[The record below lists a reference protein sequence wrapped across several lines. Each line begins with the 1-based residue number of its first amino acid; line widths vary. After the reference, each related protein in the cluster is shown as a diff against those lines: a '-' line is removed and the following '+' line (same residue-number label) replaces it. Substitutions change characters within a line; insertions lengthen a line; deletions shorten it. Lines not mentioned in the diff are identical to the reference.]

1 MQNGYTIPYV
11 IEQSPRGE
19 RSYDI
24 YSRLLNDRIV
34 FLGSA
39 IDDDVAN
46 VVIAQLL
53 HLESADPE
61 KDISLYINSPGG
73 SVSAGLAIYDA
84 MQFIRCDVS
93 TVCMGMAASMA
104 SVLTA
109 AGTPGKR
116 FITPNSQIMIH
127 QPMGDYYG
135 AYRAMEEAH
144 DKGLVRAIGVCNFY
158 PHILADFCETVRVM
172 PAVNQVELHPFF
184 QQENALALMKHYG
197 VKPEAWGP
205 FAEGKHGLFTHPVLT
220 EIGKKYG
227 KSAAQVALRWNLDR
241 GVIVIPKSTHLERMK
256 QNIDVFDFT
265 LSAEDRSAIAALD
278 RGRSDI
284 VNHFDPQFVQA
295 LHQLK
300 IHD

>member
-1 MQNGYTIPYV
+1 MIENKKGGILMQEVT
-11 IEQSPRGE
+11 
-19 RSYDI
+19 
-24 YSRLLNDRIV
+24 LNQGIKMPQLGFGV
-34 FLGSA
+34 FQVP
-39 IDDDVAN
+39 D
-46 VVIAQLL
+46 
-53 HLESADPE
+53 E
-61 KDISLYINSPGG
+61 KIC
-73 SVSAGLAIYDA
+73 
-84 MQFIRCDVS
+84 RE
-93 TVCMGMAASMA
+93 
-104 SVLTA
+104 SVLMALETGYRLIDTA
-109 AGTPGKR
+109 AAYFNEKAVGEAIKESGIPR
-116 FITPNSQIMIH
+116 NELFITTKLWVQDASYEKAKEALKVSLDKLNHDYLDLYLIH